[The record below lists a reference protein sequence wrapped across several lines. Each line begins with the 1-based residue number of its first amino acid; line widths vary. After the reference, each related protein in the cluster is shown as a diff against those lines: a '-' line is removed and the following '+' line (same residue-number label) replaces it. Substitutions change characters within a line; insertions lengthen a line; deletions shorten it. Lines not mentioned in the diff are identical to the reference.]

1 MSKQSRLPRNL
12 RFYAAMVASKAAV
25 LALKATHHAGG
36 QMPGVVATK
45 ICPDVLG
52 RLEMPKHVIVVT
64 GTNGKTTTSNLIA
77 DILTSAGEKPLIN
90 RMGGNVTEGVISTLL
105 KGSTV
110 GGKARAKYA
119 VLELDERCSKFVFPY
134 LTPEVLVVTNLYR
147 DTFTRNSHVGFVFD
161 VLSRAIP
168 SDTTLLANAD
178 DLISSRLA
186 PQTKSRVYYSMQC
199 ALPSDTQQPSSLVND
214 LNACPV
220 CGGHLTYKACHL
232 GHIGQLACDSCGCTN
247 PGSSFDAVS
256 VDYDTNTICVRENNA
271 ADATVGEYHFSAG
284 SVTDLYNLLAAISC
298 ARTVGISVEKI
309 AHALNN
315 GVGIVEV
322 RYDETVAGGKRLV
335 RIAAKGEN
343 AMASSRGYANI
354 KRQPGPKAV
363 ILMSDNNHLAK
374 NVNEAEYVGWIYET
388 DFELL
393 ADDDIKQIVVTGIH
407 CEDLVLRLLL
417 AGVESS
423 RIATAKDGISA
434 ADCLDFEHVDSI
446 YFSHAVDNYWDA
458 KKAFEHLADLLNKKE
473 VA

>member
-1 MSKQSRLPRNL
+1 MGKQTLLPRNL

-25 LALKATHHAGG
+25 LALKVTHHAGG

-45 ICPDVLG
+45 LCPDFLG
-52 RLEMPKHVIVVT
+52 RLEMPEHVIVVT

-77 DILTSAGEKPLIN
+77 DILTSAGEKPLVN
-90 RMGGNVTEGVISTLL
+90 RMGGNVTEGIVSTLI
-105 KGSTV
+105 KGSTI
-110 GGKARAKYA
+110 GGKSRVKYA

-147 DTFTRNSHVGFVFD
+147 DTFSRNSHVGFVFD

-186 PQTKSRVYYSMQC
+186 PQTKNRVYYSMQC
-199 ALPSDTQQPSSLVND
+199 ALPGDTKEPASLVND

-220 CGGHLTYKACHL
+220 CGGHLTYKTCHL
-232 GHIGQLACDSCGCTN
+232 GHIGQLTCDNCGCTN
-247 PGSSFDAVS
+247 PRSTFDAVA
-256 VDYDTNTICVRENNA
+256 VDYDANTLSVRE
-271 ADATVGEYHFSAG
+271 GETTGVYHFSAG

-298 ARTVGISVEKI
+298 ARTVGVSVEKI

-315 GVGIVEV
+315 GVGIVAV
-322 RYDETVAGGKRLV
+322 RYDEAVAGGKRLV

-343 AMASSRGYANI
+343 AMASSRGYANV
-354 KRQPGPKAV
+354 KRQPGTKAV

-374 NVNEAEYVGWIYET
+374 NANEAEYVGWIYET

-393 ADDDIKQIVVTGIH
+393 ADDDIKQIVVTGTH

-417 AGVESS
+417 AGVDPS
-423 RIATAKDGISA
+423 RITTAKDGIAA
-434 ADCLDFEHVDSI
+434 ADCLDCEAVDSI

-458 KKAFEHLADLLNKKE
+458 KKAFEHLAALLNKKE